1 MYTAMRASTHR
12 FTSILTQL
20 VSINLL
26 VLLAVLSLVVLAGAV
41 FVPQTMQAANLA
53 NVGRMTSIIAIG
65 ALGQMLVMLLGEID
79 LSLGSIMSFS
89 LIVGAEF
96 LNVGSSAAILA
107 TCVTGM
113 FLGLINGIAVVHGG
127 VSSLIVTLATMSIF
141 GGGANLIA
149 GGQAKYLY
157 GFDGYLW
164 FGKGDLFG
172 LPVPAT
178 VLLALTLV
186 TALVLT
192 FTGHGRAAYF
202 VGANPMAAWYSG
214 LPIRRLKVAV
224 FAAAGLL
231 AGFAG
236 PMLASQTNRMT
247 PSLGA
252 GYELSSIAIAVL
264 GGTALNGGR
273 GSPMCTLVG
282 ACIFGMLLNVLAL
295 SGFGTY
301 LEQVLKGVLLISV
314 VALLHLVRRNGRD
327 E

>member
-1 MYTAMRASTHR
+1 MDTATRVPMHRLTNTLTPLASN
-12 FTSILTQL
+12 
-20 VSINLL
+20 NLL
-26 VLLAVLSLVVLAGAV
+26 MLLAVLSFVVIAGAV

-53 NVGRMTSIIAIG
+53 NVSRMTSIIAIG

-89 LIVGAEF
+89 LIVGAGF
-96 LNVGSSAAILA
+96 LNVGSGAAILA
-107 TCVTGM
+107 TCITGM
-113 FLGLINGIAVVHGG
+113 LLGLINGIAVVYGG
-127 VSSLIVTLATMSIF
+127 VSSLIVTLATMSVF

-172 LPVPAT
+172 LPVPAA
-178 VLLALTLV
+178 VLLVLTLV
-186 TALVLT
+186 SAIALT
-192 FTGHGRAAYF
+192 FTGNGRAAYF
-202 VGANPMAAWYSG
+202 AGANPRAAWYSG
-214 LPIRRLKVAV
+214 LPIRRLKVAA
-224 FAAAGLL
+224 FATAGLL
-231 AGFAG
+231 AGLAG

-247 PSLGA
+247 PSIGA
-252 GYELSSIAIAVL
+252 GYELSTIAIAVL

-273 GSPMCTLVG
+273 GSPLCTLVG

-314 VALLHLVRRNGRD
+314 VALLHLVRRNVRD